1 MALGAQ
7 TTSTVNAYGRAG
19 KAGLPGQPFMI
30 EGVLDF
36 AQAATD
42 KGTALAADAVIPGL
56 TIPANHLILH
66 AGLEVLTAH
75 AGTSSN
81 TDFDFGITGGDLDN
95 FVDGFDFDGASVGDF
110 AASAEGGPVMVGA
123 TDTIDLEIQAMTGTT
138 TGGSLRMFALL
149 VDLTSQNAT
158 DFGANEVDR
167 DTLA

>member
-7 TTSTVNAYGRAG
+7 TTSTVNIYGRSGQAS
-19 KAGLPGQPFMI
+19 PGVPYMI

-36 AQAATD
+36 ALATVD
-42 KGTALAADAVIPGL
+42 KGTALAANDVIPGL
-56 TIPANHLILH
+56 TIPANTLILH
-66 AGLEVLTAH
+66 AGLEVLTVH

-95 FVDGFDFDGASVGDF
+95 FVDGFDFDAAAAGAF
-110 AASAEGGPVMVGA
+110 AASAEGGPVMVNA

-138 TGGSLRMFALL
+138 TAGSLRMFAICI
-149 VDLTSQNAT
+149 DCTSQNAT
-158 DFGANEVDR
+158 NFGANEVDR